1 MNQRNPLMKMVAS
14 AAMVTLL
21 LSCTGRKAEDLQHLP
36 IEGTWQLLSGTL
48 IEKGDTTVTDYTQDR
63 RMIKIIN
70 ATHFSFLN
78 HDLRQG
84 KDSVKLFSAGG
95 GRYTLVGDR
104 YTEFLE
110 YCNDRGWEGHQFA
123 FTVTLKN
130 DTLIQSGTEKLEN
143 LGIERV
149 NIEKYVR
156 TRE

>member
-1 MNQRNPLMKMVAS
+1 MNQLNLLMKMAVC
-14 AAMVTLL
+14 AAMVILL
-21 LSCTGRKAEDLQHLP
+21 FSCAGSKSDDVQRMP

-48 IEKGDTTVTDYTQDR
+48 IEKGDTAVTDYTEGR

-84 KDSVKLFSAGG
+84 KDSLKLFSAGG
-95 GRYTLVGDR
+95 GRYTLEGDR

-110 YCNDRGWEGHQFA
+110 YCSDRGWEGHEFA

-130 DTLIQSGTEKLEN
+130 DTLIQTGTEKLEN
-143 LGIERV
+143 LGIERL
-149 NIEKYVR
+149 NIEKYIR
-156 TRE
+156 ARE